1 MAVVALSI
9 ALGLDMVMY
18 LYLILALVLMGLPV
32 YMMIVRKPWTTKT
45 DMFRSEPEGTI
56 ARLVTIPG
64 SISGA
69 FFAIVLVCHQGYS
82 HWWLLAL
89 PVLSGGSLYSLFRQH
104 GPVVQA
110 KSSLFG
116 LAVGMGVGLFAA
128 GVVFAVTVGSGL
140 ASVDYYI
147 ATLSDD
153 DSSNYTRG
161 MAAKTLGLLGDKR
174 AVDPLIK
181 ALADDRGWVR
191 ADYAR
196 ALGQLGDKRAIDP
209 LIKALADEEGTMGTT
224 RGAFVHALGQLGDA
238 AVDPLIKAL
247 SDGDRMLRG
256 WAAYALGKLG
266 DKRAVDPLIK
276 ALADDDSR
284 VRNAAEAALRKLG
297 YKK

>member
-1 MAVVALSI
+1 MAVVGLSI

-110 KSSLFG
+110 KSSLIG
-116 LAVGMGVGLFAA
+116 LAVGLGFGLLAA
-128 GVVFAVTVGSGL
+128 GGVFSMTVSCNLG
-140 ASVDYYI
+140 SVDYYLD
-147 ATLSDD
+147 ALSDNN
-153 DSSNYTRG
+153 STVKRRQ
-161 MAAKTLGLLGDKR
+161 MA
-174 AVDPLIK
+174 V
-181 ALADDRGWVR
+181 
-191 ADYAR
+191 R
-196 ALGQLGDKRAIDP
+196 ALGRLGGKRAIDP
-209 LIKALADEEGTMGTT
+209 LIKALSDENSYVRSFTAD
-224 RGAFVHALGQLGDA
+224 ALGQLGDTA
-238 AVDPLIKAL
+238 APWHRTVA
-247 SDGDRMLRG
+247 S
-256 WAAYALGKLG
+256 AASATG
-266 DKRAVDPLIK
+266 RAM
-276 ALADDDSR
+276 
-284 VRNAAEAALRKLG
+284 
-297 YKK
+297 